1 MEFNE
6 RLQDLRKQ
14 KGLTQ
19 EELAAALYVSRTA
32 VSKWESGRGYP
43 GIDSL
48 KAIANYFSVTIDAL
62 LTGEEALKAAEEE
75 QRQKEQRL
83 RARIFGL
90 TDCAAALL
98 PFLPLFA
105 QRGGETVTAVPLTAL
120 ESPPRLLAAVW
131 AFVLAG
137 VLWGVVTLARQASHS
152 RRRETVSLLLHAAFA
167 ALLAAT
173 LHPYA
178 AAAVV
183 ATLAVK
189 ALMRSKTP

>member
-6 RLQDLRKQ
+6 RLRELRKQ
-14 KGLTQ
+14 RDLTQ

-48 KAIANYFSVTIDAL
+48 KAIAGYFSVTVDAL
-62 LTGEEALKAAEEE
+62 LTGEDARKAAEEA
-75 QRQKEQRL
+75 QRQKEQRF
-83 RARIFGL
+83 RARVFGV
-90 TDCAAALL
+90 TDCAAAAV

-105 QRGGETVTAVPLTAL
+105 QRGGESVTAVPLTAL
-120 ESPPRLLAAVW
+120 ENAPWLRAVVW
-131 AFVLAG
+131 AFVLAC
-137 VLWGVVTLARQASHS
+137 VLWGVLTLARQASHS
-152 RRRETVSLLLHAAFA
+152 RKRETVSLLFHAALA

-183 ATLAVK
+183 ALLAVK